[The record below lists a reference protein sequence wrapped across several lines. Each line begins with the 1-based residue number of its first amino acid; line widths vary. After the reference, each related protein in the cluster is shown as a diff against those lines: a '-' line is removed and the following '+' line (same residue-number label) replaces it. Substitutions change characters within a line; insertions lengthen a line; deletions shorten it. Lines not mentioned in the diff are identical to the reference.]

1 MRPWLA
7 FVTGVLFVAG
17 ASASAGQARLV
28 REKVPADLQ
37 QASRDR
43 NRAIQEVDSATWD
56 RLTSDEFTIVTAS
69 GALVSKADRLSRFKA
84 DKPSTSTRSDEQLIV
99 YGNSAVERFKTSAGL
114 WVMQMWVKQPQGWQV
129 VMTQLTMAASRF

>member
-17 ASASAGQARLV
+17 ASASAGQSRPP
-28 REKVPADLQ
+28 EKVPADLQ
-37 QASRDR
+37 QASRGR
-43 NRAIQEVDSATWD
+43 SKAIQEVDSSTWD
-56 RLTSDEFTIVTAS
+56 RLTSDEFTLVTAS

-84 DKPSTSTRSDEQLIV
+84 DKPLTSTRSDEQLIV

-129 VMTQLTMAASRF
+129 VMTQLTMAGK